1 MRDFIVTAISNRVL
15 ANIALI
21 MILVVGLVAATNT
34 LRELFPEFSI
44 DIIQVQVPYPGADP
58 EETEEGISRKI
69 EDAVD
74 GLEGVRRYSTTS
86 AEGMAAAMIE
96 VAEGYSVDDVRERVR
111 SAIDGIPTLPPDAER
126 PIISEVTLR
135 TEVIKLALWGDLDER
150 QLKEWAEDVRLE
162 LQQHPDISQVTV
174 FGTRDYEI
182 NIELSEAR
190 MREYGLTFAQVSD
203 AVRRGNLNLAGGTV
217 RTEGEQIRI
226 RTVGRK
232 YTGAEIAN
240 IVVLSTPDG
249 GVITLDRIAD
259 IRDQFAEEPVYATFN
274 GERCV
279 TVEIFKTADEDAIAI
294 AEAVRAY
301 AAEQDA
307 QLPPNANMTA
317 YTDLSELIQARIDL
331 LVNNGLMG
339 LALIFLILWLFLDL
353 RLSLWVA
360 AGIPLSLSGALIVM
374 WMTGA
379 SLNMMSLFGLI
390 MVLGII
396 VDDGIVIGEAIY
408 VHRKSGQGPLDAAVD
423 ALREVGLPILAAL
436 TTTIVA
442 FMPLLFVSGV
452 MGKFIAIFPIVVIS
466 ALVFSIAKSLFLMP
480 SWLSNLPDLNK
491 EIGAGNSWTHRA
503 RRVRQR
509 VSDSLEWFVD
519 HIYTP
524 GIRWLLNWRYV
535 VLSASVSIAL
545 VMIGLVQG
553 GVVQFITFQE
563 MDSDYITATVEFHP
577 GTPVEVTRGA
587 TERYVEALD
596 ALEDRIETRSG
607 DPLIKHVYAV
617 AGQMGEGYEARE
629 GSHLG
634 QVQVELLETSKRRVH
649 FRTINMLWEEEVG
662 MIPGAISQR
671 FEALGGGPGGADLE
685 IWLQAEDMDM
695 LLEASSEIRAHLGQY
710 DGVYQIEHD
719 HRPGSTEL
727 RIDMRPEAYALG
739 LRLEDLAQQL
749 HMGYFGAE
757 PVRLQRG
764 RDDVRVKVRY
774 QQEARNQLGELDRVR
789 IRTPAGHEVPFLS
802 VAEVTPAPGYASINR
817 TDGLRRITVTAN
829 VDDERANAQEI
840 IQDMNTRYFPNLM
853 ERYPGISASF
863 EGEQEQVRESI
874 ESLMRGLIIALFGI
888 FLLIATIFRSY
899 VQPFLI
905 MLTIPFGLIGAV
917 IGHMIMGYAITLMSL
932 FGMVTLAGIVVNA
945 GILLIEKVNSLV
957 GEGAPFYEALTRAG
971 ARRFR
976 AIFLTTMSTC
986 AGLTPLILETDMQ
999 AQFLIPMAITVA
1011 SGVAFST
1018 VLTLVFLPCQLA
1030 VLNDLR
1036 RLSHRLIHGSWPAP
1050 EEVEPGWHRAN
1061 GAANNS
1067 GGGTVSGEDASP
1079 AET

>member
-1 MRDFIVTAISNRVL
+1 MRGFISSVISNRVL
-15 ANIALI
+15 ANITLI
-21 MILVVGLVAATNT
+21 MVLLVGVLATSNT

-44 DIIQVQVPYPGADP
+44 DVIQVQVPYPGADP

-69 EDAVD
+69 EEAID
-74 GLEGVRRYSTTS
+74 GLEGIRRYSTIS
-86 AEGMAAAMIE
+86 SEGMAAAMIE
-96 VAEGYSVDDVRERVR
+96 VAEGYAVDEVRERVR
-111 SAIDGIPTLPPDAER
+111 SAIDSIPTFPPDAER
-126 PIISEVTLR
+126 PIISELTIR
-135 TEVIKLALWGDLDER
+135 TEVIKLALWGDLEER
-150 QLKEWAEDVRLE
+150 QLKEWAEDVRLD

-182 NIELSEAR
+182 NIELSEKR
-190 MREYGLTFAQVSD
+190 MREYGLSFAQVSD

-232 YTGAEIAN
+232 YTGEEIAN
-240 IVVLSTPDG
+240 IVVLSSPDG
-249 GVITLDRIAD
+249 SVITLDRIAD
-259 IRDQFAEEPVYATFN
+259 IRDQFAEEPIYATFN
-274 GERCV
+274 GQPCV
-279 TVEIFKTADEDAIAI
+279 TVEVFKTSDEDAIAI

-339 LALIFLILWLFLDL
+339 LLLIFVILWLFLDL

-360 AGIPLSLSGALIVM
+360 LGIPLSLSGALIVM

-396 VDDGIVIGEAIY
+396 VDDGIVIGEAVY

-442 FMPLLFVSGV
+442 FMPLLFISGV
-452 MGKFIAIFPIVVIS
+452 MGRFIAIFPVVVIS
-466 ALVFSIAKSLFLMP
+466 ALGFSIVKSLFLMP

-491 EIGAGNSWTHRA
+491 EAGKSSSWSHRA
-503 RRVRQR
+503 GRVRQR
-509 VSDSLEWFVD
+509 ISDGLEWFVD
-519 HIYTP
+519 HMYTP
-524 GIRWLLNWRYV
+524 AIRRLLNWRYV

-545 VMIGLVQG
+545 VMVGLIQG
-553 GVVQFITFQE
+553 GFVQFITFQE
-563 MDSDYITATVEFHP
+563 MDSDYVMATVEFHP
-577 GTPVEVTRGA
+577 GTPVEVTRDA
-587 TERYVEALD
+587 TKRYVEALE
-596 ALEDRIETRSG
+596 ALEDQLETRSG

-617 AGQMGEGYEARE
+617 AGQMGEGFEARQ

-634 QVQVELLETSKRRVH
+634 QVQVELLETGKRRIH
-649 FRTINMLWEEEVG
+649 FRTINRLWEEEVG
-662 MIPGAISQR
+662 IVPGALSQQ
-671 FEALGGGPGGADLE
+671 FDALGGGPGGADLE
-685 IWLQAEDMDM
+685 IWLQAEDMDR
-695 LLEASSEIRAHLGQY
+695 LLDASSEVRAHLAQY

-719 HRPGSTEL
+719 YRPGSTEL

-774 QQEARNQLGELDRVR
+774 QQEARNRLGELERIR
-789 IRTPAGHEVPFLS
+789 IRTPQGHEVPFLS

-817 TDGLRRITVTAN
+817 TDGLRRVGVTAH
-829 VDDERANAQEI
+829 VDNERANAQEI
-840 IQDMNTRYFPNLM
+840 VQDMNQNYFPELM
-853 ERYPGISASF
+853 QRYPGLSASF
-863 EGEQEQVRESI
+863 EGMQEEVRESV
-874 ESLMRGLIIALFGI
+874 ESLIRGLIIALFGI

-899 VQPFLI
+899 IQPFLI

-917 IGHMIMGYAITLMSL
+917 IGHMIMGYTVSLMSL

-945 GILLIEKVNSLV
+945 GILLIEKVNTLV
-957 GEGAPFYEALTRAG
+957 GEGVPFYEALTRAG

-999 AQFLIPMAITVA
+999 AQFLIPMAITIA
-1011 SGVAFST
+1011 AGVAFST

-1030 VLNDLR
+1030 ALNDLR
-1036 RLSHRLIHGSWPAP
+1036 RFKHRVVYGVWPAP
-1050 EEVEPGWHRAN
+1050 EEVEPGWHRVNGGAN
-1061 GAANNS
+1061 GAGNQ
-1067 GGGTVSGEDASP
+1067 TVSGEDATP
-1079 AET
+1079 VQT